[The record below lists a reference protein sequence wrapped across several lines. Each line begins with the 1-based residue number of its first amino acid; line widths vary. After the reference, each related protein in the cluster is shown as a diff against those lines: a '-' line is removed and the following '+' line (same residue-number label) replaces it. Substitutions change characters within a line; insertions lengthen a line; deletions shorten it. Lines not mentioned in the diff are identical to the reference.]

1 MDEIQVPLPRQSRCP
16 EPLRLRHSWLMCET
30 NKIILYTR
38 HYFKELVT
46 VKVTMELIMM
56 VKRTHYVGHGYGPVD
71 QEDEHVALSTNL
83 NFKRVVGGQVFWQLK
98 LWFLV

>member
-1 MDEIQVPLPRQSRCP
+1 MPRASAIAAFVVDVRNQQNHIVHEALFQRAGN
-16 EPLRLRHSWLMCET
+16 T
-30 NKIILYTR
+30 NSEGCNGIYYDGKKDTY
-38 HYFKELVT
+38 
-46 VKVTMELIMM
+46 
-56 VKRTHYVGHGYGPVD
+56 YVGHGYGPVD